1 MTSMVD
7 ETPQL
12 SCYTAPGVLFESP
25 QALREHYKTDWHR
38 YNLKRKVAG
47 LPPISSLSFQ
57 KRREA
62 ALKLREKAAV
72 PSKGASHL
80 SKSKK
85 DKKQRQKNY
94 HANKKKALPTTPG
107 TEGEGEGEGET
118 KTTAGPAVNTESID
132 IEKVTASQLRRAAN
146 ATFSIFDSHQC
157 PTVEENMEYM
167 FTKYNFQLPD
177 TKYIDDLDGMIKYC
191 VAKVRLGRMCLYCEK
206 GFSTVEGCQQHMKDQ
221 NHCRLPVS
229 NEDNYFDEYGEY
241 YDFSSETDSREQ
253 RNIEMMDNGELVISD
268 KDGKNAKIIGTRE
281 FKHVYDQNVKVED
294 ERDSV
299 SSCCSCCCGCSCCF
313 VLSMV
318 VGHVV
323 GQWFFFVGRLFN
335 ACVLIVIFCA
345 FVSQVRHAKAQS
357 KAKLMLMCER
367 LGINTRTS
375 SDGTLMKYV
384 KMQSFHR
391 KGELKMLREVEK
403 RKGKMAVRQGTI
415 NNLLQKNSIA
425 GMGARFALG
434 VGVHG

>member
-299 SSCCSCCCGCSCCF
+299 
-313 VLSMV
+313 
-318 VGHVV
+318 
-323 GQWFFFVGRLFN
+323 
-335 ACVLIVIFCA
+335 
-345 FVSQVRHAKAQS
+345 RHAKAQS

>member
-1 MTSMVD
+1 M
-7 ETPQL
+7 
-12 SCYTAPGVLFESP
+12 FEFN
-25 QALREHYKTDWHR
+25 ADGYGILHIR
-38 YNLKRKVAG
+38 
-47 LPPISSLSFQ
+47 
-57 KRREA
+57 
-62 ALKLREKAAV
+62 
-72 PSKGASHL
+72 
-80 SKSKK
+80 
-85 DKKQRQKNY
+85 
-94 HANKKKALPTTPG
+94 PG
-107 TEGEGEGEGET
+107 TEGEGET
-118 KTTAGPAVNTESID
+118 KTTAPAVNTKSID

-299 SSCCSCCCGCSCCF
+299 SCCCCCCCCC
-313 VLSMV
+313 VDGG
-318 VGHVV
+318 GHVV
-323 GQWFFFVGRLFN
+323 GKCCLGGRLFN
-335 ACVLIVIFCA
+335 ACVLIVIVLF
-345 FVSQVRHAKAQS
+345 FVH
-357 KAKLMLMCER
+357 
-367 LGINTRTS
+367 
-375 SDGTLMKYV
+375 
-384 KMQSFHR
+384 SFHR
-391 KGELKMLREVEK
+391 YDMQKHN
-403 RKGKMAVRQGTI
+403 RKL
-415 NNLLQKNSIA
+415 N
-425 GMGARFALG
+425 
-434 VGVHG
+434 

>member
-1 MTSMVD
+1 MLILQT
-7 ETPQL
+7 
-12 SCYTAPGVLFESP
+12 
-25 QALREHYKTDWHR
+25 
-38 YNLKRKVAG
+38 
-47 LPPISSLSFQ
+47 
-57 KRREA
+57 
-62 ALKLREKAAV
+62 
-72 PSKGASHL
+72 
-80 SKSKK
+80 
-85 DKKQRQKNY
+85 KKQRQKKY

-107 TEGEGEGEGET
+107 TEGEGET
-118 KTTAGPAVNTESID
+118 KTTAPAVNTKSID

-299 SSCCSCCCGCSCCF
+299 SCCCCCCCCCCC
-313 VLSMV
+313 VDGG
-318 VGHVV
+318 GHVV
-323 GQWFFFVGRLFN
+323 GKCCLGGRLFN
-335 ACVLIVIFCA
+335 ACVLIVIVLF
-345 FVSQVRHAKAQS
+345 FVH
-357 KAKLMLMCER
+357 
-367 LGINTRTS
+367 
-375 SDGTLMKYV
+375 
-384 KMQSFHR
+384 SFHR
-391 KGELKMLREVEK
+391 YDMQKHN
-403 RKGKMAVRQGTI
+403 RKL
-415 NNLLQKNSIA
+415 N
-425 GMGARFALG
+425 
-434 VGVHG
+434 